1 VRTNAEPPVHLHP
14 ITRVALACF
23 VFLQS
28 LGGLSLYIFS
38 ERTDE
43 FFAWTIGAPLTAA
56 LMGAAYWA
64 ALPTFLMALLS
75 REWQRVRI
83 LFVSTF
89 MFSLLVVAITL
100 RHLDAFH
107 LDSGPFLAQ
116 LAAWIWLVAYV
127 AIPVLMLLGLILQER
142 AGGSQE
148 YDVSYPLDP
157 LVRAGLILQALT
169 LTTLGLALFFL
180 PSQFRDIWPWPAP
193 PLPAGAIAAWI
204 FSFGCG
210 SLWALREGD
219 WQRIR
224 ITIPFYLLFY
234 TFLLIA
240 AVRFWD
246 TFADAD
252 RRLVYVAI
260 LVGAILLTL
269 LAAWRQERLAPATN
283 EAVPA
288 A

>member
-1 VRTNAEPPVHLHP
+1 VRSNAEPPVHLYP

-127 AIPVLMLLGLILQER
+127 AIPALMLLGLILQER

-148 YDVSYPLDP
+148 YDVSHPLDP

-169 LTTLGLALFFL
+169 LTALGLALFFL

-246 TFADAD
+246 TFAGAD
-252 RRLVYVAI
+252 RRSVYVAI

-283 EAVPA
+283 KAVPA
-288 A
+288 T